1 MGLIS
6 RVSSRTYRDM
16 SAVTHR
22 GRNEASPPRVDRLYS
37 VTNSPAD
44 QSFSKKATIAILCTF
59 AFCMTNVIFLE
70 HIVKLDPSA
79 GNLVTFT
86 QFLFASSVGSF
97 TWWQFG
103 RRKNQVPIKWHLL
116 TVVLFWSV
124 NFTNNLAF
132 KYSIP
137 MTLHTIFRSGS
148 LVSNMLLGVLLMKKR
163 YRVDKYVSV
172 IFITIGIVLCTLMS
186 KAGQDQKTESGESA
200 LGEQIMG
207 ISLLTFALLVSSVM
221 GLIQETTYKR
231 FGKHPSE
238 ALFIDHAL
246 GLPFF
251 YFAIPSILQSLTNLA
266 NTAPVDALGGAPLGL
281 VYLAANCITSYACI
295 RSVFILTT
303 ECTSLTVTLVITVRK
318 FLTLVVS
325 IFYFSNPFT
334 FYHWVGTAMV
344 FLGAMVYADVV
355 PVMPRKPVDQKKTE

>member
-59 AFCMTNVIFLE
+59 AFCMTNVVFLE

-103 RRKNQVPIKWHLL
+103 RRKNRVPIKWHLI

-207 ISLLTFALLVSSVM
+207 ISL
-221 GLIQETTYKR
+221 
-231 FGKHPSE
+231 
-238 ALFIDHAL
+238 
-246 GLPFF
+246 
-251 YFAIPSILQSLTNLA
+251 
-266 NTAPVDALGGAPLGL
+266 
-281 VYLAANCITSYACI
+281 
-295 RSVFILTT
+295 
-303 ECTSLTVTLVITVRK
+303 
-318 FLTLVVS
+318 
-325 IFYFSNPFT
+325 
-334 FYHWVGTAMV
+334 
-344 FLGAMVYADVV
+344 
-355 PVMPRKPVDQKKTE
+355 